1 MCSGSLQSPVI
12 LIYPDCCIF
21 VLQVTEESLRSLM
34 FGNFMDVDATD
45 EEKKYEEIP
54 SLEAFKNIAEE
65 ALEEYNAT
73 HKTKMDIVLFRYWAK
88 WHSFM

>member
-1 MCSGSLQSPVI
+1 
-12 LIYPDCCIF
+12 
-21 VLQVTEESLRSLM
+21 M

-54 SLEAFKNIAEE
+54 SLEAFINVAEA

-73 HKTKMDIVLFRYWAK
+73 HKTKMDIVLFRYWAECP
-88 WHSFM
+88 SFM

>member
-1 MCSGSLQSPVI
+1 M
-12 LIYPDCCIF
+12 
-21 VLQVTEESLRSLM
+21 LQVTEESLRSLM
-34 FGNFMDVDATD
+34 FGNFIDMNATD

-54 SLEAFKNIAEE
+54 SLEAFINVAEA

-88 WHSFM
+88 CLLFM